1 MQLVIPPNHSSSSN
15 SADKQVLSHASG
27 IKGLL
32 AVALNGAVRQDPYSR
47 YPRDSIDD
55 SLCDPLSKKLHIW
68 IDGSVGEGQYCQGV
82 YFAPV
87 SWPYSKSAR
96 SFLNRD
102 KSISLTGDGFNIPR
116 IAGGVSQRLTHS
128 VHCLGQTVFEVDQ

>member
-15 SADKQVLSHASG
+15 SADKQVLSHPSG
-27 IKGLL
+27 IKVSL
-32 AVALNGAVRQDPYSR
+32 AVALNRAVSQNAYSR
-47 YPRDSIDD
+47 YSRDSIDD

-96 SFLNRD
+96 AFLNRA
-102 KSISLTGDGFNIPR
+102 KLICLTGDGVNIPR
-116 IAGGVSQRLTHS
+116 IAGGVSQRLTQS
-128 VHCLGQTVFEVDQ
+128 VHCLVQTVF

>member
-15 SADKQVLSHASG
+15 SADKQVLSHPSG
-27 IKGLL
+27 IKVFL
-32 AVALNGAVRQDPYSR
+32 AVALNGAVRQNPYSR

-96 SFLNRD
+96 VFLNRD
-102 KSISLTGDGFNIPR
+102 KPISLTDDGLNNPE
-116 IAGGVSQRLTHS
+116 IARGVFPRLTP
-128 VHCLGQTVFEVDQ
+128 